1 MHIVH
6 FSDLH
11 IGVENYS
18 HINPRTGL
26 SNRLDDFV
34 DTYNEV
40 IDYAI
45 NHEADLVIFAGDAYK
60 SRDPSQT
67 HQKLFAEGLSRMAR
81 EGVAVFLVPGNH
93 DSPSVRG
100 KASALDI
107 FDTLHIPGVTI
118 GDRIKVY
125 RIETKS
131 GAIQVI
137 SVPWVRR
144 AEFLAR
150 APESSNSIEDLT
162 TFIETELTKLIAE
175 AQTNLDNSIPTI
187 LTGHLT
193 VAGAITSSEI
203 SMMLGR
209 DYVLLPSSLA
219 LDGIDYVALGHIHRA
234 QVINE
239 TPPIVYSGSLQRI
252 DFGEEKDTK
261 GFYTIDLDPNASAGN
276 RILQYQFNSVNARNF
291 LTVPVTIPNDDQDPT
306 KTALN
311 ALRQYNIGETIVRL
325 DISIPRH
332 LESLFQEQEIRKE
345 MQDAHFVA
353 PSRRQITGHRD
364 TRWKGTHLNQQNPI
378 DTLKQYLDFREELT
392 DSYRASLIAAAQ
404 TIVDEDA
411 K

>member
-18 HINPRTGL
+18 QLNPRTGL

-67 HQKLFAEGLSRMAR
+67 HQKLFAAGLSRMAR
-81 EGVAVFLVPGNH
+81 EGITVFLVPGNH

-125 RIETKS
+125 RVETKS
-131 GAIQVI
+131 GAIQII

-150 APESSNSIEDLT
+150 APGSNNSIEDLT
-162 TFIETELTKLIAE
+162 TFIESELTKLIAE
-175 AQTNLDNSIPTI
+175 AQTNLDDSIPTI

-209 DYVLLPSSLA
+209 DYILLPSSLA
-219 LDGIDYVALGHIHRA
+219 LEGIDYVALGHIHRA
-234 QVINE
+234 QVINKN
-239 TPPIVYSGSLQRI
+239 PPIIYSGSLQRI
-252 DFGEEKDTK
+252 DFGEEKDAK
-261 GFYTIDLDPNASAGN
+261 GFYAIDLDRDATPGN
-276 RILQYQFNSVNARNF
+276 RLLQYEFKSVNARNF
-291 LTVPVTIPNDDQDPT
+291 LTIPVTISNDDQDPT

-311 ALRQYNIGETIVRL
+311 VLKQYDISETIVRL
-325 DISIPRH
+325 DISIPKH
-332 LESLFQEQEIRKE
+332 LESLFQEQEVRKQ

-364 TRWKGTHLNQQNPI
+364 TRWKGTRLNQQNPI

-404 TIVDEDA
+404 TIIDDDA

>member
-18 HINPRTGL
+18 QLNPRTGL

-67 HQKLFAEGLSRMAR
+67 HQKLFAAGLSRMAR
-81 EGVAVFLVPGNH
+81 EGITVFLVPGNH

-107 FDTLHIPGVTI
+107 FDTLHIQGVTI

-125 RIETKS
+125 RVETKS
-131 GAIQVI
+131 GAIQII

-150 APESSNSIEDLT
+150 APGSNNSIEDLT
-162 TFIETELTKLIAE
+162 TFIESELTKLIAE
-175 AQTNLDNSIPTI
+175 AQTNLDDSIPTI

-209 DYVLLPSSLA
+209 DYILLPSSLA
-219 LDGIDYVALGHIHRA
+219 LEGIDYVALGHIHRA
-234 QVINE
+234 QVINKN
-239 TPPIVYSGSLQRI
+239 PPIIYSGSLQRI
-252 DFGEEKDTK
+252 DFGEEKDAK
-261 GFYTIDLDPNASAGN
+261 GFYAIDLDRDATPGN
-276 RILQYQFNSVNARNF
+276 RLLQYEFKSVNARNF
-291 LTVPVTIPNDDQDPT
+291 LTIPVTISNDDQDPT
-306 KTALN
+306 KTALTV
-311 ALRQYNIGETIVRL
+311 LKQYDISETIVRL
-325 DISIPRH
+325 DISIPKH
-332 LESLFQEQEIRKE
+332 LESLFQEQEVRKQ

-364 TRWKGTHLNQQNPI
+364 TRWKGTRLNQQNPI

-404 TIVDEDA
+404 TIIDDDA